1 MKLLTNTK
9 IKMNKTSHEG
19 GPITEQCQPHK
30 LVVPSDN
37 LCLLA
42 NGYLWWFP
50 IQISEKHNVWKM
62 RDKDLLVCEE
72 RQPPN
77 GDKFCCL
84 DFWPHIA
91 QPFFG
96 LRSETSLEASK
107 KVFFHCCWGHI
118 TQIRV
123 IHWIFGTLHFGTLM
137 SNIMTLNHLVRSF
150 NPQETRFCRNTFFLL
165 LPASHS
171 PSFPFFV
178 LARKLLRLKR
188 KGFSGWSSCVT
199 W

>member
-9 IKMNKTSHEG
+9 LKMNKTSHKG
-19 GPITEQCQPHK
+19 GAITEQCQPHK
-30 LVVPSDN
+30 LDVPSDN

-50 IQISEKHNVWKM
+50 IQISAKHNIWKM

-107 KVFFHCCWGHI
+107 KVFF
-118 TQIRV
+118 
-123 IHWIFGTLHFGTLM
+123 
-137 SNIMTLNHLVRSF
+137 S
-150 NPQETRFCRNTFFLL
+150 LL
-165 LPASHS
+165 LGAHHTN
-171 PSFPFFV
+171 
-178 LARKLLRLKR
+178 
-188 KGFSGWSSCVT
+188 SSYPLNIRACWHEVKIPNQYGGVI
-199 W
+199 